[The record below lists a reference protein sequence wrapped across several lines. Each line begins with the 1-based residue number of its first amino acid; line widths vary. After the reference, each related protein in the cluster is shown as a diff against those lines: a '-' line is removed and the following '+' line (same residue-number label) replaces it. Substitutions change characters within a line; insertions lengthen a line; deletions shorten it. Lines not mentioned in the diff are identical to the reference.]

1 MGKAKISHQPLSMIT
16 RDVFT
21 LNVQIK
27 VRVIATLQMH
37 LYEFEMHAN

>member
-1 MGKAKISHQPLSMIT
+1 MEKAKISHQPLSMIT

-21 LNVQIK
+21 LNVEIK

-37 LYEFEMHAN
+37 LYKFETHAN